1 MCTLTYAIVYVLLH
15 MHNNMI
21 KCKVTLYSMFL
32 LCHHSTTTERTRAFL
47 WRCSCTWSCTGL
59 WRHLELVPLRHTL
72 AGSSRCSTIAYTG
85 DRPDRVS
92 FLFCIDILYSQS
104 LIITVHNAL
113 KSINNQLLIK
123 IICTSDYIL
132 LSIEIRLN
140 MSLKEHWWRDKLYRY
155 IATTNSSNY
164 FHFYSI

>member
-15 MHNNMI
+15 MENNII
-21 KCKVTLYSMFL
+21 KCKVTFYSMFL
-32 LCHHSTTTERTRAFL
+32 LGHHSTTTERTRAFL

-92 FLFCIDILYSQS
+92 FLFCIDVLYYQS
-104 LIITVHNAL
+104 V
-113 KSINNQLLIK
+113 KSINNQLLIT
-123 IICTSDYIL
+123 IICISEYIL

-140 MSLKEHWWRDKLYRY
+140 MSLKEH
-155 IATTNSSNY
+155 
-164 FHFYSI
+164 